1 MPQPIHSGANVWYN
15 FLMSENQTSANAVS
29 VYGQEG
35 LDDFPVLK
43 AFQQY
48 IDAEQNKSR
57 KRMVMLCVFFGFL
70 MTVMIMVFLFILRDV
85 SSKNDALNDRVL
97 EFMMKSS
104 DRQNVIVQP
113 PAPSNDA
120 AIKTMTDTLL
130 TMQKHMAE
138 QQEKAIAAQVAAAQA
153 VAAQAQAAAQAK
165 AAQPAP
171 AQQAPLTPQ
180 EQRRI
185 DSETQKLAKANAA
198 LKAEKEKLAAEK
210 EKLRQQE
217 IELHRRRLYPEYYE
231 KLDRESAAPAP
242 RTTAPAARPRPATPA
257 AYGSAYEDEDLDDL
271 IDDLP
276 PIEPVARPSAKPAAA
291 KPAAAKLTPAKPA
304 APAAAKPA
312 AAKPVAAKPVET
324 KPVEKPAA
332 AKPVPSKPVPSKP
345 VAAKP
350 VEEAPKTVLGADH
363 FNVPLEIN
371 GEASDWLIPAK

>member
-1 MPQPIHSGANVWYN
+1 
-15 FLMSENQTSANAVS
+15 MSENQTSANAVS

-113 PAPSNDA
+113 PAPAPSNDT

-153 VAAQAQAAAQAK
+153 VAAQAQAAAQAQQ
-165 AAQPAP
+165 AAAQAQPAP
-171 AQQAPLTPQ
+171 AQQAPHTPQ
-180 EQRRI
+180 DQHRI
-185 DSETQKLAKANAA
+185 DIETHNLANTNAA
-198 LKAEKEKLAAEK
+198 RKAEK
-210 EKLRQQE
+210 
-217 IELHRRRLYPEYYE
+217 
-231 KLDRESAAPAP
+231 
-242 RTTAPAARPRPATPA
+242 
-257 AYGSAYEDEDLDDL
+257 
-271 IDDLP
+271 
-276 PIEPVARPSAKPAAA
+276 
-291 KPAAAKLTPAKPA
+291 
-304 APAAAKPA
+304 
-312 AAKPVAAKPVET
+312 
-324 KPVEKPAA
+324 
-332 AKPVPSKPVPSKP
+332 
-345 VAAKP
+345 
-350 VEEAPKTVLGADH
+350 
-363 FNVPLEIN
+363 
-371 GEASDWLIPAK
+371 

>member
-1 MPQPIHSGANVWYN
+1 
-15 FLMSENQTSANAVS
+15 MSENQTSANAVS

-113 PAPSNDA
+113 PAPS
-120 AIKTMTDTLL
+120 T
-130 TMQKHMAE
+130 
-138 QQEKAIAAQVAAAQA
+138 
-153 VAAQAQAAAQAK
+153 
-165 AAQPAP
+165 AP

-291 KPAAAKLTPAKPA
+291 KPAAAKPTPAKPA
-304 APAAAKPA
+304 APA

-350 VEEAPKTVLGADH
+350 VEEAPKTALGADH

>member
-1 MPQPIHSGANVWYN
+1 
-15 FLMSENQTSANAVS
+15 MSENQTSANAVS

-291 KPAAAKLTPAKPA
+291 KPAAAKPTPAKPA
-304 APAAAKPA
+304 APA